1 MFQDTKSLPRV
12 GCAGPH
18 SSARPT
24 GSFPLRR
31 PPGHLPRSVAVSPAR
46 PLAGHVFVP
55 AGPLQWRTPSG
66 LLRICR
72 ARWRDEM
79 GGSFQAACGGQWPRV
94 LQVPGSW
101 AHRRPQLFPGGAG
114 SAAGTRPPR
123 LPRTLEARETRS
135 LRSGDQ
141 RLPPGG
147 RRVGSPRRLRG
158 VGAASRPGSRAPQ
171 VCASARVPAWA
182 RGHHAGRPPL
192 TPFHLQDP
200 VSKCRHVPRRRGDGN
215 WGALCSPGQPRLPV
229 LPASQPR
236 VHCPMLGCS
245 SARWV
250 RCVPF
255 AGALKVPLQQ
265 TEQGG
270 MPRR

>member
-55 AGPLQWRTPSG
+55 AGPLQWRTPSS

-135 LRSGDQ
+135 LSGQATSVCHQAADGSVP
-141 RLPPGG
+141 LGG
-147 RRVGSPRRLRG
+147 SG
-158 VGAASRPGSRAPQ
+158 
-171 VCASARVPAWA
+171 ASAPLLVPAP
-182 RGHHAGRPPL
+182 GRPRCSP
-192 TPFHLQDP
+192 
-200 VSKCRHVPRRRGDGN
+200 PRGCRRGLGATMRDG
-215 WGALCSPGQPRLPV
+215 LR
-229 LPASQPR
+229 
-236 VHCPMLGCS
+236 
-245 SARWV
+245 
-250 RCVPF
+250 
-255 AGALKVPLQQ
+255 
-265 TEQGG
+265 
-270 MPRR
+270 